1 MMVRPMVEYIIDK
14 IKHMG
19 FEGEV
24 FASEGYR
31 TSVDM
36 RQKNVEKAQK
46 VSSKGYGIRL
56 YKDRKMG
63 FAYSNDW
70 SKDGIDKAL
79 QMAKGTWELS
89 DEMPEI
95 KFPGGYHVREDER
108 EEEES
113 DIKDILLKLE
123 DKLYTDSRV
132 FTDNSSV
139 VQSCS
144 RFVVMN
150 TAGGLV
156 DWWESM
162 SYLMAWVL
170 LRGKKG
176 MNGSFAFTFG
186 KKASELDIDSVVS
199 RAIARAESSLDGD
212 RLSVS
217 DVPVVFDTYEFAMI
231 FLSAIGQF
239 DGEAVGRGKS
249 YLAGKKDQRIA
260 DYGFYLIDGP
270 EHPDLPFKI
279 PFDHEGM
286 PVQKKEL
293 LSSGVVRS
301 FMYDLKS
308 AAEFGAVS
316 TGNGFRHSWA
326 SLPSVSPAITYIEIK
341 GKKPLSDLDKYFLVT
356 SVKGVHSGFSP
367 ISGTM
372 SVGVDGVFID
382 GDKRIPV
389 QGVTVSGNFW
399 EMLGRIAAADS
410 DVEFLTMGSGV
421 FGAPKVAFEGLKITG

>member
-1 MMVRPMVEYIIDK
+1 MIRPIVEYIVDK

-19 FEGEV
+19 FEGDV
-24 FASEGYR
+24 FTSEGYR
-31 TSVDM
+31 TSIDM
-36 RQKNVEKAQK
+36 RQRQIEKAQK

-56 YKDRKMG
+56 YKDGKMG
-63 FAYSNDW
+63 FSYSNDW
-70 SKDGIDKAL
+70 SREGIDKAL

-89 DEMPEI
+89 DEVPEI
-95 KFPGGYHVREDER
+95 KFPGGYHVRDEEIPENEDGM
-108 EEEES
+108 
-113 DIKDILLKLE
+113 KDILLSLE
-123 DKLYTDSRV
+123 DELYKDSKV
-132 FTDNSSV
+132 FTDNSGI

-150 TAGGLV
+150 TSGGLV

-162 SYLMAWVL
+162 SYLMSWVL

-186 KKASELDIDSVVS
+186 KRPSELSIEDVAR
-199 RAIARAESSLDGD
+199 RAILRAQSSLDGQ
-212 RLSVS
+212 RMTIE

-231 FLSAIGQF
+231 FMFAIGQF

-270 EHPDLPFKI
+270 EHPMLPFKV

-308 AAEFGAVS
+308 ASEFGAVS
-316 TGNGFRHSWA
+316 TGNGFRGSWG

-341 GKKPLSDLDKYFLVT
+341 GKKPISELDEYFLVT

-372 SVGVDGVFID
+372 SVGVDGVLIRN
-382 GDKRIPV
+382 GEKIPV
-389 QGVTVSGNFW
+389 QGVTISGNFW
-399 EMLGRIAAADS
+399 EMLGRIVAADE

>member
-1 MMVRPMVEYIIDK
+1 MMRPQMEYIIDK

-19 FEGEV
+19 FEGDV

-46 VSSKGYGIRL
+46 VSSKGYGIRI

-70 SKDGIDKAL
+70 SKEGIETAL
-79 QMAKGTWELS
+79 DMAKATWKLS
-89 DEMPEI
+89 GEMPEV
-95 KFPGGYHVREDER
+95 KFPGGYHVREDDR
-108 EEEES
+108 E
-113 DIKDILLKLE
+113 DDTGDLKKVLLDLE
-123 DKLYTDSRV
+123 DRIYEDSRV
-132 FTDNSSV
+132 FTDNSSA

-150 TAGGLV
+150 TTGGLV

-162 SYLMAWVL
+162 SYIMSWVL

-176 MNGSFAFTFG
+176 VNGSFAFTFG
-186 KKASELDIDSVVS
+186 RRAEDLDIDSVVR
-199 RAIARAESSLDGD
+199 RAIGRASSSLDGE
-212 RLSVS
+212 RMSAS
-217 DVPVVFDTYEFAMI
+217 DIPVVFDTYELGMI
-231 FLSAIGQF
+231 FMYAIGEF

-270 EHPDLPFKI
+270 EHPMLPFTI
-279 PFDHEGM
+279 PYDHEGM
-286 PVQKKEL
+286 PVQRKEL
-293 LSSGVVRS
+293 LSSGVVHS

-308 AAEFGAVS
+308 ASEFGAVS
-316 TGNGFRHSWA
+316 TGNGFRSSWG
-326 SLPSVSPAITYIEIK
+326 SLPSVRPAITYIEIK
-341 GKKPLSDLDKYFLVT
+341 GKKPISSLDRYFLIT

-367 ISGTM
+367 ISGTL
-372 SVGVDGVFID
+372 SVGVDGALVE
-382 GDKRIPV
+382 GDTITPV

-399 EMLGRIAAADS
+399 EMLGRIAAAD
-410 DVEFLTMGSGV
+410 DDIEFLTMGSGV